1 MHDTRDNTMNYKIS
15 KSNPRRAF
23 FEARIDE
30 LRISGYERMKA
41 KARLAQ
47 AEAMADALAAIGG
60 GIGRLLRSLV
70 IRPLRRLTTSL
81 G

>member
-1 MHDTRDNTMNYKIS
+1 MNVDIS
-15 KSNPRRAF
+15 KTKLERAYF
-23 FEARIDE
+23 AARIDE
-30 LRISGYERMKA
+30 LRMNGHERWKA

-47 AEAMADALAAIGG
+47 AEAMVDALAAIVSGAK
-60 GIGRLLRSLV
+60 RLLRSLV

>member
-1 MHDTRDNTMNYKIS
+1 MKTKIS
-15 KSNPRRAF
+15 KSNCRTAF
-23 FEARIDE
+23 FEAKIDE
-30 LRISGYERMKA
+30 LRISGHERLKA

-60 GIGRLLRSLV
+60 GIRRLLRSLV

>member
-1 MHDTRDNTMNYKIS
+1 MKKNIS
-15 KSNPRRAF
+15 KTNLNKAY

-30 LRISGYERMKA
+30 LRINGHERLKA

-47 AEAMADALAAIGG
+47 AEALADAVVAIVNGAK
-60 GIGRLLRSLV
+60 RLLRSLV

>member
-1 MHDTRDNTMNYKIS
+1 MKTEIS
-15 KSNPRRAF
+15 KSNRRTAF
-23 FEARIDE
+23 FEAKIDE
-30 LRISGYERMKA
+30 LRMNGHERMKA

-47 AEAMADALAAIGG
+47 AEAMADAIAAIAD

-70 IRPLRRLTTSL
+70 VQPFRRLTASL

>member
-1 MHDTRDNTMNYKIS
+1 MKTEIS
-15 KSNPRRAF
+15 KSNRRTVF
-23 FEARIDE
+23 FEAKIDE
-30 LRISGYERMKA
+30 LRMNGHERMKA

-47 AEAMADALAAIGG
+47 AEAMADAIAAIAD

-70 IRPLRRLTTSL
+70 VQPFRRLTASL

>member
-1 MHDTRDNTMNYKIS
+1 MNYKIS
-15 KSNPRRAF
+15 KSNPRKAF
-23 FEARIDE
+23 FEAKIDE
-30 LRISGYERMKA
+30 LRINGHERMKA

>member
-1 MHDTRDNTMNYKIS
+1 MKPDIS
-15 KSNPRRAF
+15 KTNLKRAY

-30 LRISGYERMKA
+30 LRINGHERLKA

-47 AEAMADALAAIGG
+47 AEAMADALAAIDG
-60 GIGRLLRSLV
+60 GIRRLLRSLV

>member
-1 MHDTRDNTMNYKIS
+1 MKSNIS
-15 KSNPRRAF
+15 KTNLKKAY

-30 LRISGYERMKA
+30 LRISGHERLKA

-47 AEAMADALAAIGG
+47 AEAMADALVAIAHGAK
-60 GIGRLLRSLV
+60 RLLRSLV

>member
-1 MHDTRDNTMNYKIS
+1 MKNEIS
-15 KSNPRRAF
+15 KSNHRRAF

-30 LRISGYERMKA
+30 LRISAHERLKA

-60 GIGRLLRSLV
+60 GIRRLLRSLV

>member
-1 MHDTRDNTMNYKIS
+1 MKSQIS
-15 KSNPRRAF
+15 KSNDRTAF

-30 LRISGYERMKA
+30 LRISGHERMKA

-47 AEAMADALAAIGG
+47 AEAMANALAAIGG
-60 GIGRLLRSLV
+60 GMRRLLHSLV